1 MASVSG
7 LGANVAN
14 QDPFLQLL
22 VAQLQNQNPLEPVS
36 DTEFIAQLAQF
47 NTLSSLQTLNASF
60 DQLLRLSQLT
70 QGADLI
76 GKTVQYTDVDGTTRT
91 GLVGRVL
98 SQGDQIFLD
107 VNGQAVGLDQVS
119 AVLA

>member
-1 MASVSG
+1 MASISG
-7 LGANVAN
+7 IGANAAN
-14 QDPFLQLL
+14 QDTFLQLL

-70 QGADLI
+70 QGSDLI

-91 GLVGRVL
+91 GLVNRVL

>member
-14 QDPFLQLL
+14 QDTFLQLL

-91 GLVGRVL
+91 GLVNRVL